1 VFNRLR
7 ISILRRQAYLPP
19 VHSGATVNRQV
30 VQGGVWAG
38 VNVGGA
44 AVVQLIRSVVFAHLL
59 LPADFGVIGLAD
71 VFTQF
76 ILLFANF
83 GFNASIVYRSSVDR
97 EDLATCWWGNL
108 FVDCA
113 AGVICVAAAL
123 VSSRFDPSSQV
134 PTVIA
139 LLASQYVITSLA
151 SVNEALMNRLFLF
164 KANAL
169 VSIGGSAVGF
179 LAALAGV
186 AVWHLGVYGL
196 VLGMI
201 VGTIVTTALRMSVV
215 PWLPSWSWSWSRL
228 KTHVRYGRWFLG
240 VSLVR
245 YTNANADRFFI
256 GAFLSPAQLGY
267 YDYAAAM
274 PMLLAIR
281 FGAILNQVLFPAIA
295 SLQNNLPELR
305 QLLVRYFRFTALLLD
320 PMMFGLSVVAEEF
333 VGVAYGPRWSP
344 IVVPLEIFC
353 AVGTVIVIS
362 NPLYS
367 LCNGVGMPWLPFRS
381 NLIVL
386 PLNAAAVYLGATYMG
401 VTGTAIAKLLVPVL
415 SVAFIGRPVFKH
427 VGLRF
432 LDVGRAVVPGLAA
445 SSAMALSVAV
455 VRVAVRAAVPFDAIR
470 LAVMVILGVA
480 AYFLVL
486 FAVWPADLRWLVSL
500 LRQGAMTVAGRERG
514 AVVAESR

>member
-1 VFNRLR
+1 MFTQLR
-7 ISILRRQAYLPP
+7 TSILSRQAYLPP
-19 VHSGATVNRQV
+19 DHSGATVNRQV
-30 VQGGVWAG
+30 VRGGVWSG
-38 VNVGGA
+38 VNVGSA
-44 AVVQLIRSVVFAHLL
+44 AVIQLIRSIVFARLL
-59 LPADFGVIGLAD
+59 SPADFGVIGLAD

-83 GFNASIVYRSSVDR
+83 GFNASIVYRRSIDK

-113 AGVICVAAAL
+113 AGTICVVGAF
-123 VSSRFDPSSQV
+123 VSSRFDHSSQV

-139 LLASQYVITSLA
+139 LLASQYVITSVA

-169 VSIGGSAVGF
+169 VSIAGSAVGF

-201 VGTIVTTALRMSVV
+201 AGTIVTTVLRMCVV

-228 KTHVRYGRWFLG
+228 KKHLRYGRWFLG
-240 VSLVR
+240 VSLMR
-245 YTNANADRFFI
+245 YANANADRFFI
-256 GAFLSPAQLGY
+256 GAFLSQTQLGF
-267 YDYAAAM
+267 YDYAAAI
-274 PMLLAIR
+274 PMIVAIR

-305 QLLVRYFRFTALLLD
+305 QLLLRYFRFTALLLY
-320 PMMFGLSVVAEEF
+320 PMMFGLAVVAGEF

-344 IVVPLEIFC
+344 IVLPLEIFC
-353 AVGTVIVIS
+353 AVGTVMIIS

-381 NLIVL
+381 NLVVL
-386 PLNAAAVYLGATYMG
+386 PLNAVAVYFGAVYMG
-401 VTGTAIAKLLVPVL
+401 VPGTALAKLLVPVL
-415 SVAFIGRPVFKH
+415 SVALIGQPVFRH

-432 LDVGRAVVPGLAA
+432 LDVGRAFVPGLAA
-445 SSAMALSVAV
+445 SSAMALSVL
-455 VRVAVRAAVPFDAIR
+455 AVRGIVHAVVPFDAIR
-470 LAVMVILGVA
+470 LAVLVVVGVV
-480 AYFLVL
+480 AYVLVL
-486 FAVWPADLRWLVSL
+486 LVAWPADLRWLVSL
-500 LRQGAMTVAGRERG
+500 LRQGVMTVAGKERE
-514 AVVAESR
+514 AVVAESQ